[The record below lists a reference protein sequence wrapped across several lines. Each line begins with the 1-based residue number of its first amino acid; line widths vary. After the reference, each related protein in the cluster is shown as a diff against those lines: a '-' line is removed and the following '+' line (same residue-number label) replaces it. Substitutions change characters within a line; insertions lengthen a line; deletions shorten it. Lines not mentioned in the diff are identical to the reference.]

1 MPPKKV
7 SKKPVSK
14 PSTGS
19 QKGKKDSAPKNNK
32 KPGELT
38 KDQKDKEKEKS
49 RQFVPVPE
57 SANNEDVEFSEDDVE
72 FFTENQD
79 FKSFLH
85 SMDPKELTRNTKK
98 AKKSPAKKTATRAP
112 VPEPTELSSSEDELD
127 YDFEAADGL
136 DSDVE
141 GLSGADDSEE
151 DEVIGDSDEL
161 ADLDDLEMDEE
172 EMMLYDT
179 REPSQKKAQKLD
191 DESDEE
197 MDYETKPRKI
207 ANEWTRKDYHT
218 KLPIKLPGGKIK
230 QVEEKHD
237 SDVEEE
243 EVVEEV
249 VEEEDVEEAEEKE
262 DSDNEVALTKKQYIM
277 KKKEELAQMASEIQ
291 EDPEASAGQLRFL
304 REAFKDENT
313 TVKKLVILTQLAVYK
328 DIIPGYRI
336 RPLSDKEEGIQV
348 SKEVKKLR
356 DYERQLLHNYEEYLK
371 DLESLIT
378 KRKIDEDY
386 ETAMIATRCLCE
398 LLTTKTH
405 FNFRLN
411 IMVAIV
417 TRMSTLKWNEI
428 AEMCNQAIITVFI
441 NDESG
446 RTSLD
451 AVKMMTRM
459 IKSKGY
465 AVHEKVINSFLYL
478 RLKDEM
484 APVANQADEQ
494 DKNKK
499 RKREDKPFLTKKARK
514 ARKETR
520 EIEKEFQEAEAVVSK
535 EEKDKNHTETLK
547 LIFAFYFRILKKQTT
562 SPLLPAVL
570 EGLARF
576 AHLINVDFFDDLL
589 NAIKDVMH
597 SMEVN
602 VDTKAGSLSR
612 KRLLCIITAFQLLSG
627 QGEALNYDLKEFY
640 NEMYVFLLKAG
651 FHTNLEDKPD
661 TMHDAESELM
671 IKSLELMFLKKR
683 QIPINRMAA
692 FAKRLAMSALYMPNK
707 IVLQC
712 LGIIHRLLQKDR
724 RLDALVQSEDR
735 AASGVYLPLLGDPE
749 LCNPFGT
756 SLYELFLY
764 QNHYDPSVRALAQT
778 LQEPQTI

>member
-1 MPPKKV
+1 MPPKKF
-7 SKKPVSK
+7 SSK
-14 PSTGS
+14 PSSKPSPGPK
-19 QKGKKDSAPKNNK
+19 KGAKPSAPKNNK

-38 KDQKDKEKEKS
+38 KDQKEKEKEKS
-49 RQFVPVPE
+49 RQFVPVPA
-57 SANNEDVEFSEDDVE
+57 SAQEDVEYSEDDVE
-72 FFTENQD
+72 FFAENQD

-98 AKKSPAKKTATRAP
+98 VKKNPAKKPTTRAP
-112 VPEPTELSSSEDELD
+112 VPEPTDLSSSEDELD
-127 YDFEAADGL
+127 YDFEATNGL
-136 DSDVE
+136 DSDAE
-141 GLSGADDSEE
+141 MSGASDEE
-151 DEVIGDSDEL
+151 IGDSDEL
-161 ADLDDLEMDEE
+161 ADLDDLMEDDT
-172 EMMLYDT
+172 MLYDT
-179 REPSQKKAQKLD
+179 RDPSKKPVKD

-207 ANEWTRKDYHT
+207 ATEWTRKDYHT

-230 QVEEKHD
+230 QVEEKPE
-237 SDVEEE
+237 SDVEEEVVEEVE

-249 VEEEDVEEAEEKE
+249 VEEPESDEEA
-262 DSDNEVALTKKQYIM
+262 VLTKKQYIM

-291 EDPEASAGQLRFL
+291 EDPEASAGQLRVL
-304 REAFKDENT
+304 RAIFKDENP
-313 TVKKLVILTQLAVYK
+313 TVKKLAILTQLAVYK

-348 SKEVKKLR
+348 SKDVKKLR

-378 KRKIDEDY
+378 KKKTEEDY
-386 ETAMIATRCLCE
+386 ETALVATRCLCE

-411 IMVAIV
+411 IMVAVV

-428 AEMCNQAIITVFI
+428 AEMCNQAIVTVFI

-465 AVHEKVINSFLYL
+465 AVHENVINSFLHL

-484 APVANQADEQ
+484 APAANQNDEQ

-612 KRLLCIITAFQLLSG
+612 KRLLCIITAFQLMSG

-661 TMHDAESELM
+661 ALHDAESELM

-764 QNHYDPSVRALAQT
+764 QNHYDPNVRALAQT
-778 LQEPQTI
+778 LQEPPTI

>member
-7 SKKPVSK
+7 MKK
-14 PSTGS
+14 PSTKGRDTDK
-19 QKGKKDSAPKNNK
+19 KGKTGS
-32 KPGELT
+32 
-38 KDQKDKEKEKS
+38 EKA

-57 SANNEDVEFSEDDVE
+57 SADNEEEGNISEEDVS
-72 FFTENQD
+72 FFAQNQD
-79 FKSFLH
+79 FKSFLS
-85 SMDPKELTRNTKK
+85 SMDAKELTRNVKK
-98 AKKSPAKKTATRAP
+98 VKKTPVKKSATRAP

-127 YDFEAADGL
+127 YDFDEIDADTDSEQVDEDSENGL
-136 DSDVE
+136 DALE
-141 GLSGADDSEE
+141 
-151 DEVIGDSDEL
+151 
-161 ADLDDLEMDEE
+161 DLDMEDDMEDYEN
-172 EMMLYDT
+172 
-179 REPSQKKAQKLD
+179 REKKEKMSAVKSD
-191 DESDEE
+191 ASDEE
-197 MDYETKPRKI
+197 MEYETKPRKI
-207 ANEWTRKDYHT
+207 ANEWARKDYYT
-218 KLPIKLPGGKIK
+218 KLPIKLPGGKLE
-230 QVEEKHD
+230 QLDENDTSE
-237 SDVEEE
+237 EEE
-243 EVVEEV
+243 EVVIEKKKVVEKKPE
-249 VEEEDVEEAEEKE
+249 VEEETGP
-262 DSDNEVALTKKQYIM
+262 ALTNKQYIL
-277 KKKEELAQMASEIQ
+277 KKKEQLAQIASDIQ
-291 EDPEASAGQLRFL
+291 EDPESKAGQLKVL
-304 REAFKDENT
+304 RSIFKDDNA
-313 TVKKLVILTQLAVYK
+313 TVKKLAILTQLAVYK

-336 RPLSDKEEGIQV
+336 RPLSEKEQDIQV
-348 SKEVKKLR
+348 SKDIKKLR

-371 DLESLIT
+371 DLEALIT
-378 KRKIDEDY
+378 KKKIEEDNA
-386 ETAMIATRCLCE
+386 TAVVATRCLCE

-411 IMVAIV
+411 IMVALV
-417 TRMSTLKWNEI
+417 TRMSTLAWNEI
-428 AEMCNQAIITVFI
+428 AEMCNQAIIYVYQ

-465 AVHEKVINSFLYL
+465 AVHENVIRSFLHL

-484 APVANQADEQ
+484 APAAHNNSEDQ

-499 RKREDKPFLTKKARK
+499 RKRQDRPFLTKKAKK

-547 LIFAFYFRILKKQTT
+547 LVFTFYFRILKKQTT

-570 EGLARF
+570 EGLAKF

-589 NAIKDVMH
+589 NAIKDVMF
-597 SMEVN
+597 SMETIS
-602 VDTKAGSLSR
+602 DTRAGDISR

-661 TMHDAESELM
+661 ATHQSESELM
-671 IKSLELMFLKKR
+671 IKSLEMMFLRKR

-692 FAKRLAMSALYMPNK
+692 YAKRLSMSGLYMPNK
-707 IVLQC
+707 IVVQC
-712 LGIIHRLLQKDR
+712 LGIIQRLLQKDH

-735 AASGVYLPLLGDPE
+735 AASGVYMPLLEDSE
-749 LCNPFGT
+749 LCNPFGS

-764 QNHYDPSVRALAQT
+764 QVKP
-778 LQEPQTI
+778 